1 MNKIKQME
9 RRMISMLS
17 STAKNAFCFLLIIC
31 VAIGCCNKGKGQ
43 VSNRDIPQ
51 RKRAEAFISTLDIQQ
66 RLNLLLLET
75 RGDTALLAKLLMAPE
90 VSVKR
95 LMAGEAKPT
104 EHALK
109 KTSRT
114 FADIKEFNAEFIIN
128 AALNNKK
135 ALNAEKKQSVWE
147 QMDIN
152 E

>member
-1 MNKIKQME
+1 MKKRI
-9 RRMISMLS
+9 ISTLLP
-17 STAKNAFCFLLIIC
+17 TAKSTLCFLLII
-31 VAIGCCNKGKGQ
+31 VAVSCSNKGTEQ
-43 VSNRDIPQ
+43 ASMRDFAQ
-51 RKRAEAFISTLDIQQ
+51 RKRAESFISKLDMPQ
-66 RLNLLLLET
+66 RLELLLLET

-95 LMAGEAKPT
+95 LMAGEAQPT